1 MQLSYYEKVSHN
13 THEISQDTPIWD
25 KYSVKYTQLN
35 IQFGSGLAHKLFL
48 ISIYQISRIKMSKV
62 PFCKLKTSLSGNF
75 ISNLRTLQGF
85 CQVHFYDF
93 VANSA

>member
-1 MQLSYYEKVSHN
+1 MRSL
-13 THEISQDTPIWD
+13 IQDTPIRD

-35 IQFGSGLAHKLFL
+35 IQFGRAHNIQLFPGSGSCF
-48 ISIYQISRIKMSKV
+48 SIYQISRIKMRKV
-62 PFCKLKTSLSGNF
+62 SFCKLKTSLSGNF
-75 ISNLRTLQGF
+75 IYNLRTFQGF

>member
-35 IQFGSGLAHKLFL
+35 IQFGLARKLFL
-48 ISIYQISRIKMSKV
+48 ISIYQISRIKMRKST
-62 PFCKLKTSLSGNF
+62 FL
-75 ISNLRTLQGF
+75 
-85 CQVHFYDF
+85 
-93 VANSA
+93 